1 MIKRSTYIYAITIAY
16 ILLSMSLAACTSK
29 PIPQGKP
36 LAQATFAHLDTVSI
50 DVIEMDRV
58 VKQDAA
64 SPYAQYFRPSA
75 KRTLE
80 QYLQRRFAASGRGDG
95 LIEIAV
101 PHITITDKTLTRQ
114 SNNPLWQQDRTI
126 VNMNVK
132 FDLFFVYGKNGVKE
146 TSITANR
153 STILYNDMTLAQREQ
168 AMHELINNLI
178 LDTDEEL
185 VKNVLLLSTN
195 MPQ

>member
-1 MIKRSTYIYAITIAY
+1 MKRSTSIYAITVVF
-16 ILLSMSLAACTSK
+16 ILLSLSLTACTST

-36 LAQATFAHLDTVSI
+36 LAQVTFAHLDPVSI

-80 QYLQRRFAASGRGDG
+80 QYLQQRFSASGRGDG
-95 LIEIAV
+95 LIEIAI
-101 PHITITDKTLTRQ
+101 PHITITDKTLTQQ
-114 SNNPLWQQDRTI
+114 SSNPLWQQDRTI

-132 FDLFFVYGKNGVKE
+132 FDLFFVYGQNGVKE

-153 STILYNDMTLAQREQ
+153 STIIYNDMTLAQREQ